1 MLVQFCAAPHMMEK
15 KKKQKKK
22 EVALE
27 FRNVLIKL
35 NLKLGI
41 RREPTVAE
49 AKTSNSVE
57 LVCNP
62 TNESWGQSKWY
73 WQGEHSVKGKEE
85 MQGRDMGPESGYI
98 EVYGLIQHT
107 LEIHHSCLF
116 KLLSHPHPSLI

>member
-1 MLVQFCAAPHMMEK
+1 M
-15 KKKQKKK
+15 
-22 EVALE
+22 E
-27 FRNVLIKL
+27 FRNLLIKL

-41 RREPTVAE
+41 RRELITTVAK

-62 TNESWGQSKWY
+62 TNESWGQSKWH

-85 MQGRDMGPESGYI
+85 MQGRDVGPESGYI
-98 EVYGLIQHT
+98 EVYSLIQQR